1 MKNRY
6 CVVSI
11 CVLLLVPIL
20 AATDCP
26 PTVTVTGAFAK
37 NGSSRA
43 GLGDDVTVQVH
54 SLQSLQDSSCLNS
67 DASGN
72 KQNIALF
79 LNGMPLRGIVPVP
92 DIYKETLRYTLQR
105 TNQTKDVWSALLG
118 SPTGTTREVSV
129 SVGPENGYPLQT
141 KIEKFNLVVLRP
153 FWSIMAL
160 AIVTSMLIAF
170 FKLAKRSALLRD
182 PGPAKAAS
190 DETTNLPGGKIGR
203 KINIPYSLGRFQMAV
218 WFLLVVMSFLFLWL
232 VTGQLDTLP
241 AQVLALMGI
250 GAGTALGSSLIDASK
265 STESQSTVA
274 SLEAEKSTLGE
285 RIEYINHHLQRAPT
299 NKTELENKN
308 ELETEL
314 TAKRQRQSALEDE
327 LKKAHKALNPIESQ
341 GFFKDILSDAN
352 GITFH
357 RFQLLVWT
365 VVLGFIFCASVYRSL
380 AMPQF
385 SDTLLALVGITS
397 GTYIGFKF
405 PEQHTK

>member
-1 MKNRY
+1 MKSRY

-11 CVLLLVPIL
+11 CISLLVPIL
-20 AATDCP
+20 AAAESSP
-26 PTVTVTGAFAK
+26 TVTGAFAK
-37 NGSSRA
+37 NGGIRA
-43 GLGDDVTVQVH
+43 GLGDELTVQVRALKALLE
-54 SLQSLQDSSCLNS
+54 SNCLNS
-67 DASGN
+67 DASGK

-92 DIYKETLRYTLQR
+92 DIYRETLRYTLQR
-105 TNQTKDVWSALLG
+105 TDQTKDVWSALLG

-141 KIEKFNLVVLRP
+141 QVDSFQLIVLRP
-153 FWSIMAL
+153 GWSIAAL
-160 AIVTSMLIAF
+160 AIVVLMLIAF
-170 FKLAKRSALLRD
+170 FQLAMRSALLRD
-182 PGPAKAAS
+182 PGPATAAS
-190 DETTNLPGGKIGR
+190 DETTKLPGGKIGR

-232 VTGQLDTLP
+232 ITGQLDTLP
-241 AQVLALMGI
+241 TQVLALIGI
-250 GAGTALGSSLIDASK
+250 GTGTALGSSLIDASK

-274 SLEAEKSTLGE
+274 SLEAEKSALQE
-285 RIEYINHHLQRAPT
+285 RIECIAHHLAHGHARQAEP
-299 NKTELENKN
+299 ENKN

-314 TAKRQRQSALEDE
+314 TAKRQRQSTLEDE
-327 LKKAHKALNPIESQ
+327 LKTARKALNPIASQ

-365 VVLGFIFCASVYRSL
+365 FVLGFIFCASVYRSL

-385 SDTLLALVGITS
+385 SDTLLALMGITS